1 MSHLPDTIGDLW
13 SIPLTLS
20 HVNGW
25 TEKSGFDSEHGRGFS
40 LLTSKVCSGCL
51 PTSHAVRTGA
61 VPREVNQTK
70 REAGHATPSNA
81 ECDECVKPYLHFPTC
96 LYSVLIN

>member
-1 MSHLPDTIGDLW
+1 MC

-25 TEKSGFDSEHGRGFS
+25 TEKSGFDSEHGRVFS

-51 PTSHAVRTGA
+51 PPSHAVRTGA
-61 VPREVNQTK
+61 VPREANRT
-70 REAGHATPSNA
+70 RSEAGHATPSNA
-81 ECDECVKPYLHFPTC
+81 ECDECVEPYFHFPIS
-96 LYSVLIN
+96 LYSVVLC